1 MAAGRTS
8 GRPSL
13 RTGNS
18 VDRLVGVLDTGR
30 PAEEVISM
38 TRAQP
43 APNSRLPDR
52 VRSWATDLDDATL
65 TQAARTAR
73 LPIVAGHVALMPDA
87 HLGIGATVGSV
98 IPTDSAIIP
107 AAVGVDIGCGM
118 AAVRTDLAAHDL
130 PDTLEPM
137 LGAIA
142 SAVPAGVGREQSGV
156 VAAAERWFR
165 AHRPRTEL
173 DDRLVNKTLRQFG
186 TLGSGNHFVEVCLDQ
201 TDTVW
206 IVLHSGSRGV
216 GNQLAQRHI
225 ATARSVARRS
235 GLRLEDPDLAYFLE
249 GTAEFD
255 HYMADLVWAQDYAR
269 ANRDAMMDA
278 VLRAVFGAVGR
289 GSERER
295 VNCHHNYTERET
307 HFGRELWITRKG
319 AIRAGVGDRGIVP
332 GSMGTATYITVGLGN
347 DESYHSCSHGAGR
360 RLSRTAARKTFTA
373 GNLRSTM
380 QGRTWLVEQADR
392 LLDEHPGAYK
402 DIDEVMA
409 NQADLVE
416 VTHALRQVLN
426 YKGT

>member
-1 MAAGRTS
+1 
-8 GRPSL
+8 
-13 RTGNS
+13 
-18 VDRLVGVLDTGR
+18 
-30 PAEEVISM
+30 M

-43 APNSRLPDR
+43 RPEFPASRPCPQLGHRP
-52 VRSWATDLDDATL
+52 DDATL

-142 SAVPAGVGREQSGV
+142 SAVPAGMGREQSSV
-156 VAAAERWFR
+156 AAAAERWFQ

-235 GLRLEDPDLAYFLE
+235 GLRLEDPDLAHFLE

-255 HYMADLVWAQDYAR
+255 HYMADLVGAG
-269 ANRDAMMDA
+269 
-278 VLRAVFGAVGR
+278 LRGR
-289 GSERER
+289 
-295 VNCHHNYTERET
+295 
-307 HFGRELWITRKG
+307 
-319 AIRAGVGDRGIVP
+319 
-332 GSMGTATYITVGLGN
+332 TAT
-347 DESYHSCSHGAGR
+347 R
-360 RLSRTAARKTFTA
+360 
-373 GNLRSTM
+373 
-380 QGRTWLVEQADR
+380 
-392 LLDEHPGAYK
+392 
-402 DIDEVMA
+402 
-409 NQADLVE
+409 
-416 VTHALRQVLN
+416 
-426 YKGT
+426 